1 MPRLIE
7 ESQVLG
13 VIFNYASTIVNYTL
27 ALAYIILLTKFIPLR
42 QYGYYNAIQALL
54 ATIGLFFPTFGLDNA
69 IAREGAMSHAK
80 GGDVYVYYSGMFA
93 LTLTIASAYSLTG
106 IALIPVFIRD
116 GVPAWLMGVV
126 VIWAIFMFVQS
137 MNQALGFHLWAVG
150 KVATQGV
157 GYTLGSLVFR
167 IIEIALI
174 VVLRNVYAIAISYL
188 IGQAVI
194 MLYYLSKVRIVPSL
208 RLGLNLIRSKFK
220 AYLSMGFQYW
230 IAYYLTSAS
239 GNIIAYLVFKML
251 GPSGSAL
258 YGLAL
263 SIIGLVSNFSIAVGT
278 VFGSVA
284 SHGLSLGLNINELAK
299 EYSSVYVTVSAL
311 ITLAAIT
318 LTPLAPI
325 LHIINGSY
333 AAVVPYVMLLFASA
347 PVSVI
352 DSIYMVYYWVSG
364 KGWLAVERSTVGV
377 LVSILIFLALAHSM
391 GLYAAIT
398 SMYASTIA
406 MLILYWLNN
415 RPWGVKLGALV
426 ALSMILPTASA
437 MLYVIYD
444 PALAWPIPQLTIT
457 LAFTVIMLI
466 LKPIPRSLLA
476 DMPTVLRPLF
486 RVFTAD

>member
-13 VIFNYASTIVNYTL
+13 VIFNYAQTIVSYTL

-69 IAREGAMSHAK
+69 IAREGAMNHAK
-80 GGDVYVYYSGMFA
+80 GGDVYAHYSGMFA

-174 VVLRNVYAIAISYL
+174 VVLRNVYALAASYL
-188 IGQAVI
+188 IGQVAV
-194 MLYYLSKVRIVPSL
+194 MLYYLGKVKLMPSL
-208 RLGLNLIRSKFK
+208 RVGFNLLKDKFR
-220 AYLSMGFQYW
+220 AYLNMGFQYW
-230 IAYYLTSAS
+230 IAGYLGGVS
-239 GNIIAYLVFKML
+239 GSIIAYLVFKVL
-251 GPSGSAL
+251 GPDDSAL

-263 SIIGLVSNFSIAVGT
+263 SIMGLVSNFSGAVGT

-284 SHGLSLGLNINELAK
+284 SHGLGLGLNVSELAK
-299 EYSSVYVTVSAL
+299 EYSSASVATSAL

-318 LTPLAPI
+318 LAPLAPI

-347 PVSVI
+347 PASVI

-364 KGWLAVERSTVGV
+364 KGWLAVERSAVGA
-377 LVSILIFLALAHSM
+377 LVSILTFLTLAHSI
-391 GLYAAIT
+391 GLYAVVV
-398 SMYASTIA
+398 SMYTGSIA
-406 MLILYWLNN
+406 TLMLYWLNN

-426 ALSMILPTASA
+426 ALSMMLPTASA
-437 MLYVIYD
+437 LLYVTYD

-457 LAFTVIMLI
+457 LAFTVIKLI

-476 DMPTVLRPLF
+476 
-486 RVFTAD
+486 